1 MSCMVRM
8 TRKTERMTV
17 EFQPFKVSYFLL
29 VLVFSVFYAF
39 ISLFDCRRD
48 IKGTHTNIYIYIY
61 ISCVKMAFSFFN
73 RSR

>member
-39 ISLFDCRRD
+39 ISLFDCRGD
-48 IKGTHTNIYIYIY
+48 IKGTHTNLYIY

-73 RSR
+73 RSRL